1 MTMKKRKKEKTIF
14 RTILFAM
21 LLVLGIEIVLLVS
34 ALYLSNVSTRLNQN
48 AMDLLDMQTNNR
60 SDYLESILLF
70 NQDLS
75 RLSSCINEKASEL
88 SAAQKLDL
96 SRIGDSS
103 AEALPLLEEISSAM
117 ISTLRSKSVTG
128 VFVAFT
134 TEEFSKSSTVSA
146 IPGMYLRDLD
156 PTSPASAANDDLF
169 LERSPIALVRSMG
182 ISTDKSWTTS
192 FDLTQKPESAFLT
205 PVFLA
210 TWADHGA
217 LDADNYG
224 RWTILPYTLSGDD
237 RPAIAYTIPLITSD
251 GTIYGVVGIEMLV
264 SYLQS
269 LLPYSE
275 LQNESNGTYLL
286 FSASAASLNSEPPSQ
301 IICRTAVCSTGN
313 GMTLFEEEK
322 QAFKLKEHPDG
333 SFWLRSDGSTYYVS
347 VTPLTLYSRNAPFS
361 DEQWALAGTV
371 QASNLFHFSRQLLRI
386 LMTAIVLTLF
396 VGLVSSLITSRLL
409 AHPVSQLSAEVAV
422 AQKNREKLPT
432 LSRTGIRELDQF
444 SQAITQ
450 LSQDILTTS
459 TKFLRIMEMASIELG
474 GYEMRF
480 DLNTVYVTKNFF
492 PMLNLPSEDVSGL
505 STRYFQQMLR
515 EFDQTHSHTVWV
527 GHSKVYEISFSDGTI
542 RYIRMET
549 SREGYAQIGLVE
561 DFTSVML
568 ERQRIEHERDYD
580 ALTGL
585 YNRRAFQRESEAL
598 FEHSEVLGHAAL
610 LMIDLDNLKR
620 TNDTFGHDWGDAYI
634 RQAGQCFI
642 SSVPAKT
649 LCARISGDEFNL
661 LFYGY
666 QSQEEIRAL
675 LQNLSLAVSNTALEL
690 PSGRKLPLRLSG
702 GVSWYPENS
711 TDLSTLKKYADFAM
725 YQVKKAEKG
734 YITEFDLEL
743 FTKNAKET
751 EMRRLFHKMLNE
763 ELFTYYFQPI
773 VSAADGSIYAYEALM
788 RGNLP
793 ALTRPD
799 QILQLAHEE
808 ECLHEI
814 ERLTMFLSAKSYAT
828 FLSTHQIRGD
838 ELLFVNSIASQYMNH
853 DESVA
858 YVEQYSFLQDRIV
871 IEITEEDS
879 QDLTALLKKRE
890 MPGFSGVFAL
900 DDYGSGYSNEKTLLE
915 LAPAYIKLDLSIIRD
930 IDSDPDKQQ
939 IVENIVS
946 YAHQRGMKIIAEGLE
961 TPAELLKVL
970 ELDVDLLQG
979 YFLAKPS
986 AVPKPVSAESV
997 AVIEHFRKYHA

>member
-1 MTMKKRKKEKTIF
+1 MSSVLAVSLLGVCRASNKPVTLTVWTYYNGDQLASFERLVEEFNTTIGKKEHITVEASSQGSINDLEKNVLDAAKGRVGALAMPNIF
-14 RTILFAM
+14 
-21 LLVLGIEIVLLVS
+21 S
-34 ALYLSNVSTRLNQN
+34 AYADTAYTLEQMGQVVDLSPYLTEKEKAAYLPN
-48 AMDLLDMQTNNR
+48 
-60 SDYLESILLF
+60 YLE
-70 NQDLS
+70 
-75 RLSSCINEKASEL
+75 E
-88 SAAQKLDL
+88 
-96 SRIGDSS
+96 GD
-103 AEALPLLEEISSAM
+103 
-117 ISTLRSKSVTG
+117 
-128 VFVAFT
+128 
-134 TEEFSKSSTVSA
+134 FS
-146 IPGMYLRDLD
+146 D
-156 PTSPASAANDDLF
+156 
-169 LERSPIALVRSMG
+169 
-182 ISTDKSWTTS
+182 
-192 FDLTQKPESAFLT
+192 
-205 PVFLA
+205 
-210 TWADHGA
+210 
-217 LDADNYG
+217 
-224 RWTILPYTLSGDD
+224 
-237 RPAIAYTIPLITSD
+237 
-251 GTIYGVVGIEMLV
+251 
-264 SYLQS
+264 
-269 LLPYSE
+269 
-275 LQNESNGTYLL
+275 
-286 FSASAASLNSEPPSQ
+286 
-301 IICRTAVCSTGN
+301 
-313 GMTLFEEEK
+313 
-322 QAFKLKEHPDG
+322 DG
-333 SFWLRSDGSTYYVS
+333 SI
-347 VTPLTLYSRNAPFS
+347 
-361 DEQWALAGTV
+361 
-371 QASNLFHFSRQLLRI
+371 HI
-386 LMTAIVLTLF
+386 
-396 VGLVSSLITSRLL
+396 
-409 AHPVSQLSAEVAV
+409 
-422 AQKNREKLPT
+422 
-432 LSRTGIRELDQF
+432 
-444 SQAITQ
+444 
-450 LSQDILTTS
+450 ILTTS

-527 GHSKVYEISFSDGTI
+527 GH
-542 RYIRMET
+542 
-549 SREGYAQIGLVE
+549 
-561 DFTSVML
+561 FTSVML
-568 ERQRIEHERDYD
+568 ERQRMAHERDYD

-610 LMIDLDNLKR
+610 LMIDLDNLKH

-666 QSQEEIRAL
+666 QSQEEIRAF

-734 YITEFDLEL
+734 HITEFDPEL

-773 VSAADGSIYAYEALM
+773 VSATDGSIYAYEALM

-900 DDYGSGYSNEKTLLE
+900 DDYGNGYSNEKTLLE

-997 AVIEHFRKYHA
+997 AVIEHFRKHLA

>member
-1 MTMKKRKKEKTIF
+1 
-14 RTILFAM
+14 
-21 LLVLGIEIVLLVS
+21 
-34 ALYLSNVSTRLNQN
+34 
-48 AMDLLDMQTNNR
+48 
-60 SDYLESILLF
+60 
-70 NQDLS
+70 
-75 RLSSCINEKASEL
+75 
-88 SAAQKLDL
+88 
-96 SRIGDSS
+96 
-103 AEALPLLEEISSAM
+103 
-117 ISTLRSKSVTG
+117 
-128 VFVAFT
+128 
-134 TEEFSKSSTVSA
+134 
-146 IPGMYLRDLD
+146 
-156 PTSPASAANDDLF
+156 
-169 LERSPIALVRSMG
+169 
-182 ISTDKSWTTS
+182 
-192 FDLTQKPESAFLT
+192 
-205 PVFLA
+205 
-210 TWADHGA
+210 
-217 LDADNYG
+217 
-224 RWTILPYTLSGDD
+224 
-237 RPAIAYTIPLITSD
+237 
-251 GTIYGVVGIEMLV
+251 
-264 SYLQS
+264 
-269 LLPYSE
+269 
-275 LQNESNGTYLL
+275 
-286 FSASAASLNSEPPSQ
+286 
-301 IICRTAVCSTGN
+301 
-313 GMTLFEEEK
+313 
-322 QAFKLKEHPDG
+322 
-333 SFWLRSDGSTYYVS
+333 
-347 VTPLTLYSRNAPFS
+347 
-361 DEQWALAGTV
+361 
-371 QASNLFHFSRQLLRI
+371 
-386 LMTAIVLTLF
+386 
-396 VGLVSSLITSRLL
+396 
-409 AHPVSQLSAEVAV
+409 
-422 AQKNREKLPT
+422 
-432 LSRTGIRELDQF
+432 
-444 SQAITQ
+444 
-450 LSQDILTTS
+450 
-459 TKFLRIMEMASIELG
+459 
-474 GYEMRF
+474 
-480 DLNTVYVTKNFF
+480 
-492 PMLNLPSEDVSGL
+492 
-505 STRYFQQMLR
+505 
-515 EFDQTHSHTVWV
+515 
-527 GHSKVYEISFSDGTI
+527 
-542 RYIRMET
+542 
-549 SREGYAQIGLVE
+549 
-561 DFTSVML
+561 ML
-568 ERQRIEHERDYD
+568 ERQRMEHERDYD

-610 LMIDLDNLKR
+610 LMIDLDNLKH

-711 TDLSTLKKYADFAM
+711 TDLSMLKKYADFAM

-734 YITEFDLEL
+734 HITEFDPEL

-773 VSAADGSIYAYEALM
+773 VSATDGKIYAYEALM

-793 ALTRPD
+793 ALAQPD

-853 DESVA
+853 DEAVA
-858 YVEQYSFLQDRIV
+858 YVEQYGFLQDRIV

-879 QDLTALLKKRE
+879 PDLTALQRKRE
-890 MPGFSGVFAL
+890 MPGFPAVFAL

-915 LAPAYIKLDLSIIRD
+915 LAPTYIKLDLSIIRD

-939 IVENIVS
+939 IVGNIVS

-986 AVPKPVSAESV
+986 DVPKPVSAESV
-997 AVIEHFRKYHA
+997 AVIERFRKYHA

>member
-1 MTMKKRKKEKTIF
+1 MSSVLAVSLLGGCRASDKPVTLTVWTYYNGDQLASFERLVEEFNTTIGKKEHITVEASSQGSINDLEKNVLDAAKGRVGALAMPNIF
-14 RTILFAM
+14 
-21 LLVLGIEIVLLVS
+21 S
-34 ALYLSNVSTRLNQN
+34 AYADTAYTLEQMGQFVDLSPYLTEKEKDVYLPN
-48 AMDLLDMQTNNR
+48 
-60 SDYLESILLF
+60 YLE
-70 NQDLS
+70 
-75 RLSSCINEKASEL
+75 E
-88 SAAQKLDL
+88 
-96 SRIGDSS
+96 GD
-103 AEALPLLEEISSAM
+103 
-117 ISTLRSKSVTG
+117 
-128 VFVAFT
+128 
-134 TEEFSKSSTVSA
+134 FS
-146 IPGMYLRDLD
+146 D
-156 PTSPASAANDDLF
+156 
-169 LERSPIALVRSMG
+169 
-182 ISTDKSWTTS
+182 
-192 FDLTQKPESAFLT
+192 
-205 PVFLA
+205 
-210 TWADHGA
+210 
-217 LDADNYG
+217 
-224 RWTILPYTLSGDD
+224 
-237 RPAIAYTIPLITSD
+237 
-251 GTIYGVVGIEMLV
+251 
-264 SYLQS
+264 
-269 LLPYSE
+269 
-275 LQNESNGTYLL
+275 
-286 FSASAASLNSEPPSQ
+286 
-301 IICRTAVCSTGN
+301 
-313 GMTLFEEEK
+313 
-322 QAFKLKEHPDG
+322 DG
-333 SFWLRSDGSTYYVS
+333 SI
-347 VTPLTLYSRNAPFS
+347 
-361 DEQWALAGTV
+361 
-371 QASNLFHFSRQLLRI
+371 HI
-386 LMTAIVLTLF
+386 
-396 VGLVSSLITSRLL
+396 
-409 AHPVSQLSAEVAV
+409 
-422 AQKNREKLPT
+422 
-432 LSRTGIRELDQF
+432 
-444 SQAITQ
+444 
-450 LSQDILTTS
+450 ILTTS

-480 DLNTVYVTKNFF
+480 DLNMSQRTFF
-492 PMLNLPSEDVSGL
+492 PCSTFHLKMFPSFPPG
-505 STRYFQQMLR
+505 
-515 EFDQTHSHTVWV
+515 
-527 GHSKVYEISFSDGTI
+527 
-542 RYIRMET
+542 
-549 SREGYAQIGLVE
+549 
-561 DFTSVML
+561 
-568 ERQRIEHERDYD
+568 
-580 ALTGL
+580 
-585 YNRRAFQRESEAL
+585 
-598 FEHSEVLGHAAL
+598 
-610 LMIDLDNLKR
+610 
-620 TNDTFGHDWGDAYI
+620 
-634 RQAGQCFI
+634 
-642 SSVPAKT
+642 
-649 LCARISGDEFNL
+649 ISGDEFNL

-675 LQNLSLAVSNTALEL
+675 LQNLSLAVSNTVLEL

-853 DESVA
+853 DEAVA

-871 IEITEEDS
+871 SEITEEDS
-879 QDLTALLKKRE
+879 PDLTALLKKRE

-930 IDSDPDKQQ
+930 IDPDPDKQQ

-997 AVIEHFRKYHA
+997 AVIERFRKHLA

>member
-1 MTMKKRKKEKTIF
+1 MKKRKKEKTIF

-48 AMDLLDMQTNNR
+48 AMDLLDMQTSNR
-60 SDYLESILLF
+60 ADYLESILLF

-361 DEQWALAGTV
+361 DEQWA
-371 QASNLFHFSRQLLRI
+371 RRYR
-386 LMTAIVLTLF
+386 
-396 VGLVSSLITSRLL
+396 TSIK
-409 AHPVSQLSAEVAV
+409 PVS
-422 AQKNREKLPT
+422 
-432 LSRTGIRELDQF
+432 F
-444 SQAITQ
+444 FQATAAY
-450 LSQDILTTS
+450 SDDRHCVDS
-459 TKFLRIMEMASIELG
+459 VRW
-474 GYEMRF
+474 
-480 DLNTVYVTKNFF
+480 
-492 PMLNLPSEDVSGL
+492 
-505 STRYFQQMLR
+505 TR
-515 EFDQTHSHTVWV
+515 
-527 GHSKVYEISFSDGTI
+527 
-542 RYIRMET
+542 
-549 SREGYAQIGLVE
+549 
-561 DFTSVML
+561 
-568 ERQRIEHERDYD
+568 
-580 ALTGL
+580 
-585 YNRRAFQRESEAL
+585 
-598 FEHSEVLGHAAL
+598 
-610 LMIDLDNLKR
+610 
-620 TNDTFGHDWGDAYI
+620 
-634 RQAGQCFI
+634 
-642 SSVPAKT
+642 
-649 LCARISGDEFNL
+649 
-661 LFYGY
+661 
-666 QSQEEIRAL
+666 
-675 LQNLSLAVSNTALEL
+675 
-690 PSGRKLPLRLSG
+690 
-702 GVSWYPENS
+702 
-711 TDLSTLKKYADFAM
+711 
-725 YQVKKAEKG
+725 
-734 YITEFDLEL
+734 
-743 FTKNAKET
+743 
-751 EMRRLFHKMLNE
+751 
-763 ELFTYYFQPI
+763 FQPDHQPFAGA
-773 VSAADGSIYAYEALM
+773 SCFPALRRGGCRTKKQGKAADSLPH
-788 RGNLP
+788 GNSR
-793 ALTRPD
+793 AR
-799 QILQLAHEE
+799 
-808 ECLHEI
+808 
-814 ERLTMFLSAKSYAT
+814 S
-828 FLSTHQIRGD
+828 
-838 ELLFVNSIASQYMNH
+838 
-853 DESVA
+853 
-858 YVEQYSFLQDRIV
+858 
-871 IEITEEDS
+871 
-879 QDLTALLKKRE
+879 
-890 MPGFSGVFAL
+890 VFAGN
-900 DDYGSGYSNEKTLLE
+900 YTAESGYSYNLHKI
-915 LAPAYIKLDLSIIRD
+915 PAYHG
-930 IDSDPDKQQ
+930 
-939 IVENIVS
+939 N
-946 YAHQRGMKIIAEGLE
+946 G
-961 TPAELLKVL
+961 
-970 ELDVDLLQG
+970 
-979 YFLAKPS
+979 
-986 AVPKPVSAESV
+986 
-997 AVIEHFRKYHA
+997 KY

>member
-1 MTMKKRKKEKTIF
+1 MTF
-14 RTILFAM
+14 
-21 LLVLGIEIVLLVS
+21 
-34 ALYLSNVSTRLNQN
+34 
-48 AMDLLDMQTNNR
+48 
-60 SDYLESILLF
+60 
-70 NQDLS
+70 
-75 RLSSCINEKASEL
+75 
-88 SAAQKLDL
+88 
-96 SRIGDSS
+96 
-103 AEALPLLEEISSAM
+103 
-117 ISTLRSKSVTG
+117 
-128 VFVAFT
+128 
-134 TEEFSKSSTVSA
+134 
-146 IPGMYLRDLD
+146 
-156 PTSPASAANDDLF
+156 
-169 LERSPIALVRSMG
+169 
-182 ISTDKSWTTS
+182 
-192 FDLTQKPESAFLT
+192 
-205 PVFLA
+205 
-210 TWADHGA
+210 
-217 LDADNYG
+217 
-224 RWTILPYTLSGDD
+224 
-237 RPAIAYTIPLITSD
+237 
-251 GTIYGVVGIEMLV
+251 
-264 SYLQS
+264 
-269 LLPYSE
+269 
-275 LQNESNGTYLL
+275 
-286 FSASAASLNSEPPSQ
+286 
-301 IICRTAVCSTGN
+301 
-313 GMTLFEEEK
+313 FEEEK
-322 QAFKLKEHPDG
+322 QAFTLKEHPDG

-371 QASNLFHFSRQLLRI
+371 KASNLFCFSRQLLRI

-492 PMLNLPSEDVSGL
+492 PMLNLPSEDVSEL
-505 STRYFQQMLR
+505 STRYFQHLLR

-568 ERQRIEHERDYD
+568 ERQRMEHERDYD

-734 YITEFDLEL
+734 HITEFDPEL

-773 VSAADGSIYAYEALM
+773 VSATDGKIYAYEALM

-793 ALTRPD
+793 ALAQPD

-853 DESVA
+853 DEAVA
-858 YVEQYSFLQDRIV
+858 YVEQYGFLQDRIV

-879 QDLTALLKKRE
+879 PDLTALQRKRE
-890 MPGFSGVFAL
+890 MPGFPAVFAL

-915 LAPAYIKLDLSIIRD
+915 LAPTYIKLDLSIIRD

-939 IVENIVS
+939 IVGNIVS

-961 TPAELLKVL
+961 TPTELLKVL

-986 AVPKPVSAESV
+986 DVPKPVSAESV
-997 AVIEHFRKYHA
+997 AVIERFRKYHA

>member
-1 MTMKKRKKEKTIF
+1 MSSVLAVSLLGGCRASDKPVTLTVWTYYNGDQLASFERLVEEFNTTIGKKEHITVEASSQGSINDLEKNVLDAAKGRVGALAMPNIF
-14 RTILFAM
+14 
-21 LLVLGIEIVLLVS
+21 S
-34 ALYLSNVSTRLNQN
+34 AYADTAYTLEQMGQVVDLSPYLTEKEKDVYLPN
-48 AMDLLDMQTNNR
+48 
-60 SDYLESILLF
+60 YLEE
-70 NQDLS
+70 D
-75 RLSSCINEKASEL
+75 
-88 SAAQKLDL
+88 D
-96 SRIGDSS
+96 
-103 AEALPLLEEISSAM
+103 
-117 ISTLRSKSVTG
+117 
-128 VFVAFT
+128 
-134 TEEFSKSSTVSA
+134 FS
-146 IPGMYLRDLD
+146 D
-156 PTSPASAANDDLF
+156 
-169 LERSPIALVRSMG
+169 
-182 ISTDKSWTTS
+182 
-192 FDLTQKPESAFLT
+192 
-205 PVFLA
+205 
-210 TWADHGA
+210 
-217 LDADNYG
+217 
-224 RWTILPYTLSGDD
+224 
-237 RPAIAYTIPLITSD
+237 
-251 GTIYGVVGIEMLV
+251 
-264 SYLQS
+264 
-269 LLPYSE
+269 
-275 LQNESNGTYLL
+275 
-286 FSASAASLNSEPPSQ
+286 
-301 IICRTAVCSTGN
+301 
-313 GMTLFEEEK
+313 
-322 QAFKLKEHPDG
+322 DG
-333 SFWLRSDGSTYYVS
+333 SI
-347 VTPLTLYSRNAPFS
+347 
-361 DEQWALAGTV
+361 
-371 QASNLFHFSRQLLRI
+371 HI
-386 LMTAIVLTLF
+386 
-396 VGLVSSLITSRLL
+396 
-409 AHPVSQLSAEVAV
+409 
-422 AQKNREKLPT
+422 
-432 LSRTGIRELDQF
+432 
-444 SQAITQ
+444 
-450 LSQDILTTS
+450 ILTTS

-492 PMLNLPSEDVSGL
+492 PFSTFHLKMFPSFPPG
-505 STRYFQQMLR
+505 
-515 EFDQTHSHTVWV
+515 
-527 GHSKVYEISFSDGTI
+527 
-542 RYIRMET
+542 
-549 SREGYAQIGLVE
+549 
-561 DFTSVML
+561 
-568 ERQRIEHERDYD
+568 
-580 ALTGL
+580 
-585 YNRRAFQRESEAL
+585 
-598 FEHSEVLGHAAL
+598 
-610 LMIDLDNLKR
+610 
-620 TNDTFGHDWGDAYI
+620 
-634 RQAGQCFI
+634 
-642 SSVPAKT
+642 
-649 LCARISGDEFNL
+649 ISGDEFNL

-666 QSQEEIRAL
+666 QSQEEIQAL

-734 YITEFDLEL
+734 HITEFDLEL
-743 FTKNAKET
+743 FTKSAKET

-853 DESVA
+853 DEAVA

-879 QDLTALLKKRE
+879 PDLTALLKKRE
-890 MPGFSGVFAL
+890 MLGFSGVFAL
-900 DDYGSGYSNEKTLLE
+900 DDYGSGYSNEKMLLE

-997 AVIEHFRKYHA
+997 AVIERFRKHLA